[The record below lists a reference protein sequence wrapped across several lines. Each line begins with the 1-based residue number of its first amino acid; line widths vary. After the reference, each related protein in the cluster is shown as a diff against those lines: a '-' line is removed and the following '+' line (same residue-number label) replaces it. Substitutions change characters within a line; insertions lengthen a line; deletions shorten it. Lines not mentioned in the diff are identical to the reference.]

1 MAKCHRRAAFSGSGG
16 HEENYAFYVSR
27 WSIVYLGMSWF
38 IFRGICFAAFWCFV
52 LRTVLVRLIG
62 GEAARPER
70 CLARL
75 RPEWPLLSNPDN
87 TRFAGPE
94 GVIGWNGLPL
104 INTILLLLSSVTVT
118 FAHHGINEG
127 NRSKIINW
135 LIATVVLGIAFL
147 FCQAYEYYEA
157 YAHYG
162 LTLDSGIFG
171 STFFMLTGF
180 HGAHVTIGTI
190 MLLVMLGRA
199 IKGHFTATDCFGFEA
214 AAWYWHFVDVVWVL
228 LFIFVYIL
236 GT

>member
-1 MAKCHRRAAFSGSGG
+1 MTAHRA
-16 HEENYAFYVSR
+16 
-27 WSIVYLGMSWF
+27 F
-38 IFRGICFAAFWCFV
+38 IFMYLFNTWKTERMSAIRNRQFFRWNSFKTNRAFMFCFCLWIKFLNKFKFIINIWFFYMNSFFFNNCFKLFV
-52 LRTVLVRLIG
+52 
-62 GEAARPER
+62 
-70 CLARL
+70 
-75 RPEWPLLSNPDN
+75 SY
-87 TRFAGPE
+87 F
-94 GVIGWNGLPL
+94 
-104 INTILLLLSSVTVT
+104 
-118 FAHHGINEG
+118 
-127 NRSKIINW
+127 KIINW
-135 LIATVVLGIAFL
+135 LIVTVLLGVAFL

-199 IKGHFTATDCFGFEA
+199 RKGHFTATDCFGFEA